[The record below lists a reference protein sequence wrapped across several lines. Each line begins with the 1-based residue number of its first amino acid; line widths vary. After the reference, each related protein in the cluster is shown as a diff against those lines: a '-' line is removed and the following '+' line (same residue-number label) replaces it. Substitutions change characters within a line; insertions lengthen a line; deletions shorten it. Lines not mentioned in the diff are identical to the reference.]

1 MVKIYIL
8 SFFSVLMLFINQAF
22 AEIDDSVICLDA
34 AARLEKEFNIPPYIL
49 TAIALTET
57 GKKKD
62 IEGQDFFTPT
72 PWAINIEGKGY
83 YFSSKADAMIKVK
96 KALALGKKSI
106 DVGCMQINLKYHGD
120 AFASLEDAFNPYLN
134 MRYAAEFVISL
145 YERKKDWKKAVGHYH
160 SGTPSL
166 GVPYSD
172 KVESNWERAASLLHP
187 HNALFSYLNLQY
199 KQKRPKPPS
208 KQELYYRDRMKKIA
222 QLRAEIR
229 QNIIE

>member
-1 MVKIYIL
+1 MVKRLFL
-8 SFFSVLMLFINQAF
+8 SFFSIFMFLTGQVF

-34 AARLEKEFNIPPYIL
+34 AARLEKEFNIPPHIL

-57 GKKKD
+57 GKKKE
-62 IEGQDFFTPT
+62 IAGQDFFTPT

-96 KALALGKKSI
+96 KALAVGKKSI

-120 AFASLEDAFNPYLN
+120 AFASLEDAFDPYLN
-134 MRYAAEFVISL
+134 MRYAAEFVTSL
-145 YERKKDWKKAVGHYH
+145 YKRKKDWKKAVGHYH

-166 GVPYSD
+166 GRPYSD
-172 KVESNWERAASLLHP
+172 KVEQNWERAASLLHP
-187 HNALFSYLNLQY
+187 HNVLFSYLNLQY
-199 KQKRPKPPS
+199 KKKAPTPPS
-208 KQELYYRDRMKKIA
+208 KQELYYRERMKKIA

-229 QNIIE
+229 QNIIQ